1 MVSREELFITS
12 KLFIQDADELSARKA
27 IENSLEV
34 MGLDYLDLYLIHQP
48 YGDIYGAYRT
58 MVDMQKEG
66 KIKAIGV
73 SNFSSGKIIEFCSL
87 NDIKPQ
93 INQIEV
99 NPWNQRINDQKWNEK
114 YTVQV
119 EACAPFAEGRLDL
132 FNNPILQSIGSKYNK
147 SIAQIVLRWLIQR
160 NIVVLAKT
168 VQPKRMK
175 ENIEIFDFN
184 LTTED
189 IKMIESLNK
198 NESAFFSHEDP
209 QQVEWFM
216 RRK

>member
-58 MVDMQKEG
+58 MVDMQKG
-66 KIKAIGV
+66 RKIKAIGV

-99 NPWNQRINDQKWNEK
+99 NPWNQRIDDQKCNEK
-114 YTVQV
+114 YTV
-119 EACAPFAEGRLDL
+119 
-132 FNNPILQSIGSKYNK
+132 
-147 SIAQIVLRWLIQR
+147 
-160 NIVVLAKT
+160 
-168 VQPKRMK
+168 
-175 ENIEIFDFN
+175 
-184 LTTED
+184 
-189 IKMIESLNK
+189 
-198 NESAFFSHEDP
+198 
-209 QQVEWFM
+209 
-216 RRK
+216 